1 MGGSCSK
8 SRNSRRRQ
16 QIIDDTQQETR
27 RERMR
32 SPRSISRHSIPVA
45 LPDDS
50 ISNLYPHSAN
60 FIVEANG
67 THSPKSL
74 AQLATDTLCRSL
86 AYLDG
91 ELPPGLPQDVV
102 DDIVESLTE
111 HNALNETTIKVLRNC
126 EISSLNLAGC
136 RGVSDSW
143 LKSFNTYT
151 TDTGSS
157 DDDSGIDLSDVDD
170 MDIDD
175 ESSDVFYNTAS
186 DFEER
191 QSFLDATPSST
202 SSSFKSAYSRPL
214 TPAEEDTIECDDM
227 VVSHNEF
234 AFGDAVLASAFSN
247 LTLLDLRGSHG
258 LTDVGLRYLNDLR
271 SLEVARFDNCH
282 SIVGDGLCVLYSS
295 LRLHTLSLANCR
307 RLTDEGIMNISH
319 LKSLEALSLDGC
331 RCLTDRSV
339 AAISGLLLLKKLDL
353 SQCDLITDDGLRYL
367 AGLEEIEE
375 LSLGW
380 CRNITNVGIDIVTS
394 QVGRQFSLRMLCL
407 ARCNIDNSG
416 IDCLKRLEQLEELNL
431 SGCTEISSS
440 ALGRAV
446 GALSML
452 AVLDVSYCPGIMR
465 APWQGRINNVKS
477 LCLSYAGVR
486 DNQMLRFNDLPCLEE
501 LNLDSCLVSD
511 WTIAH
516 LAENNVTPN
525 LVSLDLAD
533 TDLSDSGMR
542 HLAKF
547 TKLKRL
553 SLFYCNVSNT
563 GLRHLGQLTAL
574 ESLNLDS
581 RDIGDEGLY
590 HLRHLKNLKAL
601 DIFSGRI
608 TDSGCSMI
616 SKIKSLESLELC
628 GGLIS
633 DLGCAMLA
641 SLENLTS
648 LNLSQNDSI
657 TDRGAAALSALSNLR
672 ALNLSNTRVTSSA
685 FGHFESLTN
694 LQSLALYGCD
704 GLEDYGSIDRL
715 QSQLPTLKCMR
726 LNNGID
732 EGGTVIQVE
741 SAS

>member
-1 MGGSCSK
+1 
-8 SRNSRRRQ
+8 
-16 QIIDDTQQETR
+16 
-27 RERMR
+27 MR
-32 SPRSISRHSIPVA
+32 SPHSISRHSIPAA

-50 ISNLYPHSAN
+50 ISNQYPPSEN
-60 FIVEANG
+60 FIIEDSG
-67 THSPKSL
+67 THSPKTL
-74 AQLATDTLCRSL
+74 AQLATETLCRSL

-91 ELPPGLPQDVV
+91 ELPLGLPQDVV
-102 DDIVESLTE
+102 DEIVESLTE
-111 HNALNETTIKVLRNC
+111 HNALNETTMKVLRNC
-126 EISSLNLAGC
+126 EISALNLSGC

-143 LKSFNTYT
+143 LKSFNTYA

-157 DDDSGIDLSDVDD
+157 DDSGIALSDVDD
-170 MDIDD
+170 GMEIDD
-175 ESSDVFYNTAS
+175 GSSDVFYNTTS
-186 DFEER
+186 NFEER
-191 QSFLDATPSST
+191 QNFLDESPPSST
-202 SSSFKSAYSRPL
+202 SSSFKSAHSRPW
-214 TPAEEDTIECDDM
+214 TPAKEDTIECDDM
-227 VVSHNEF
+227 VVYHDEF
-234 AFGDAVLASAFSN
+234 TFDDPALASAFGN
-247 LTLLDLRGSHG
+247 LTVLDLRGSHG
-258 LTDVGLRYLNDLR
+258 LTDTGLSYLNDLR
-271 SLEVARFDNCH
+271 NLEVARFDNCH
-282 SIVGDGLCVLYSS
+282 SIVGDGLSVLHSS
-295 LRLHTLSLANCR
+295 QRLHTLSLANCR
-307 RLTDEGIMNISH
+307 RLTDEAIVHISH

-331 RCLTDRSV
+331 RCLTDRSLD
-339 AAISGLLLLKKLDL
+339 AISGLVLIKKLDL
-353 SQCDLITDDGLRYL
+353 SQCDLITDDGLTYL
-367 AGLEEIEE
+367 SGLEELEE

-380 CRNITNVGIDIVTS
+380 CRNLTSFGIDILTS
-394 QVGRQFSLRMLCL
+394 QGGRQFSLRMLCL
-407 ARCNIDNSG
+407 ARCAIGNSG
-416 IDCLKRLEQLEELNL
+416 VECLNRLEQLEELNL
-431 SGCTEISSS
+431 SGCTAISS
-440 ALGRAV
+440 AVLGRSI

-452 AVLDVSYCPGIMR
+452 SVLDVSYCPGILR
-465 APWQGRINNVKS
+465 APWQGRISNVKS

-486 DNQMLRFNDLPCLEE
+486 DNQMLHFDNLPCLEE

-516 LAENNVTPN
+516 LAQNDVTPN

-553 SLFYCNVSNT
+553 SLFYCNVSNS
-563 GLRHLGQLTAL
+563 GLHHLAQLTSL

-608 TDSGCSMI
+608 TDSGCALI

-628 GGLIS
+628 GGMIS

-648 LNLSQNDSI
+648 LNLSQNEFI
-657 TDRGAAALSALSNLR
+657 TDRGAAALSALRNLT

-685 FGHFESLTN
+685 LDHFESFTK
-694 LQSLALYGCD
+694 LQSLALYGCE
-704 GLEDYGSIDRL
+704 GLEDHGSIDRL

-726 LNNGID
+726 LNNGMD
-732 EGGTVIQVE
+732 ESGTLIQVE